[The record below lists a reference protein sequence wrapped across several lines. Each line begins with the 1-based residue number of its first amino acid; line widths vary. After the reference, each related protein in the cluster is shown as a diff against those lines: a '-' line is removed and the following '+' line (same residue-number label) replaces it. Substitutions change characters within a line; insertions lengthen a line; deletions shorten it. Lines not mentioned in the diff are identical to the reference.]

1 MVQNL
6 DVYTMASFTETQHI
20 LIHLQKQSQK
30 QSSSKTFYKLQKQP
44 KKPRKEPDEE
54 KWLQMGRI

>member
-20 LIHLQKQSQK
+20 LIDLQK
-30 QSSSKTFYKLQKQP
+30 QSSSKTFYKLQRQP

>member
-20 LIHLQKQSQK
+20 LIDLQK
-30 QSSSKTFYKLQKQP
+30 QSSSKTFYKLQRQP

-54 KWLQMGRI
+54 K

>member
-20 LIHLQKQSQK
+20 LIDLQKQSQK

-54 KWLQMGRI
+54 K